1 MHLQPRPYYTRSAPQ
16 SPRINLLSCAR
27 TSTRRTP
34 LRSRVATSLS
44 MDTPH
49 ASKEAGARDV
59 SDPASNFSGEDQRV
73 AFTYS
78 CPSAPDVLPTL
89 PAPELQHRLMSL
101 PPPSQDDVLASAS
114 QAHCVD
120 PHSIRQAPMTSPNN
134 ADYDESHT
142 TLIQLL
148 KAVADFQ
155 EIEEAAP
162 GRQDTPH
169 GTRDSQRLVAHD
181 RVLVQCRCAFSLL
194 PKQHSRDALSE
205 PSILASH
212 CLMG

>member
-1 MHLQPRPYYTRSAPQ
+1 
-16 SPRINLLSCAR
+16 
-27 TSTRRTP
+27 
-34 LRSRVATSLS
+34 
-44 MDTPH
+44 
-49 ASKEAGARDV
+49 
-59 SDPASNFSGEDQRV
+59 
-73 AFTYS
+73 
-78 CPSAPDVLPTL
+78 
-89 PAPELQHRLMSL
+89 
-101 PPPSQDDVLASAS
+101 
-114 QAHCVD
+114 
-120 PHSIRQAPMTSPNN
+120 MTSPNN